1 MCIEQYKKAVREN
14 ALVTVGIVKA
24 MTIGPPRVGKTCLR
38 SLLLGK
44 VPPRES
50 PSTSVIKTT
59 ETLSMT
65 TPTQKKSTIVS
76 ECISTS
82 GWEVIDT
89 TTGIISLLDYLQQ
102 RKRTESASDSECL
115 DPPSRYSSIS
125 LPDDEDVAS
134 ISDDQ
139 SLTESFRE
147 EVQDQKEHSHITSE
161 SEDESPGEKSFAEKL
176 YKAIA
181 NSSEQAG
188 VELFDANLLQFLDTG
203 GQISYHD
210 ILPVFITTPA
220 IYLHVFNLNDPL
232 DSRPTDCIQPEG
244 RGVLT
249 SVTSPLTTLEMI
261 SRSAMTVHSLAN
273 KNVRLPCLMDDKYY
287 PKPKMVIVGTH
298 IDKLVETHREELKL
312 EDKLHH
318 ISRKLDAALSGL
330 KFSVIKSKLSEKEI
344 MFHPVDNYLYGKD
357 HGNTDAKQRDTS
369 SVDSKQRD
377 TGSVD
382 SKQRDTGSVDLKQRN
397 TGSVDSTQQDTGS
410 VDSKQR
416 DTGSVDSK
424 QRDTG
429 SMDSKQRDTDSMD
442 LKQRN
447 TGSVDS
453 TQQDTGSVDSK
464 QRDTGSV
471 DSKQRDTGSV
481 DSKQRDTGSVDSK
494 QRNTGSVDSTQQD
507 TGSVDSKQRDTGSVD
522 SKQRDTI
529 KTLRKHM
536 EDLAKGMKFE
546 IPVPWYLQQL
556 ILTKEC
562 EEKPFYKYGD
572 LLKVCKAN
580 RVVKTD
586 SEFYAMITLFHNL
599 GLVVHHDVGDQPT
612 GEAAH
617 NEQSTCFVFSNP
629 SFLYENI
636 SRLYSVQFEECYGWK
651 LSFKTQGLL
660 QASVLTEIGVDDEL
674 PQQWFMDLLVTLFIG
689 AEVSRFK
696 GRTLFV
702 PSVLLPTKS
711 DSAKSNCPTLSLM
724 FEVQSAYPSHRND
737 TYIPCGVFTGTIA
750 RLQSQGGWHV
760 SHSGSIS
767 RTSIVFEVGSGQYI
781 QLTDCTQY
789 ITIDVLN
796 DADTTTC
803 QELRDT
809 VFDCI
814 QESYQYLFKE
824 DAQFIIGLPCRRR
837 DHQNHIARLTTTARR
852 NRFAVRCLNDSRV
865 PFNIDSDNELKK
877 EELNIFLNIK
887 HPVSD

>member
-1 MCIEQYKKAVREN
+1 MCIEQYRKAVREN

-50 PSTSVIKTT
+50 PSTSVIKTA

-65 TPTQKKSTIVS
+65 TPTRKKSTIVS

-115 DPPSRYSSIS
+115 DPPSRYSSVS

-139 SLTESFRE
+139 SLTESFKE
-147 EVQDQKEHSHITSE
+147 EVKEQNEHSHIMSE

-188 VELFDANLLQFLDTG
+188 VKLFNANLLQFLDTG

-244 RGVLT
+244 RGVLK
-249 SVTSPLTTLEMI
+249 SVMSPLTTLEMI

-273 KNVRLPCLMDDKYY
+273 KNVMLPCLIDEKYY

-298 IDKLVETHREELKL
+298 IDKLVEIHREELKL
-312 EDKLHH
+312 EDKLHQ

-357 HGNTDAKQRDTS
+357 YGNTDAKQWDTS

-377 TGSVD
+377 TDSVD
-382 SKQRDTGSVDLKQRN
+382 SKQRDTD
-397 TGSVDSTQQDTGS
+397 S

-416 DTGSVDSK
+416 DTDSVDSK
-424 QRDTG
+424 QRDTD
-429 SMDSKQRDTDSMD
+429 SVDSKQRDTDSID
-442 LKQRN
+442 SKQR
-447 TGSVDS
+447 
-453 TQQDTGSVDSK
+453 DTDSVDSK
-464 QRDTGSV
+464 QRDTSSVGSKQRDTSNVDSKQRDTDSV
-471 DSKQRDTGSV
+471 DSKQRDTDSI
-481 DSKQRDTGSVDSK
+481 DSKQRDTSSVDS
-494 QRNTGSVDSTQQD
+494 R
-507 TGSVDSKQRDTGSVD
+507 
-522 SKQRDTI
+522 QRDTI

-562 EEKPFYKYGD
+562 EENPFYKYGD
-572 LLKVCKAN
+572 LLKVCKTN

-660 QASVLTEIGVDDEL
+660 QAPVLTEIGVDEKL

-689 AEVSRFK
+689 AEVSRFEE
-696 GRTLFV
+696 RTLFV
-702 PSVLLPTKS
+702 PSVLLPTKP
-711 DSAKSNCPTLSLM
+711 DSTKSNYPTLSLM

-750 RLQSQGGWHV
+750 RLQSRGGWRV
-760 SHSGSIS
+760 NHSGSIS
-767 RTSIVFEVGSGQYI
+767 RTSIVFEVDSGQFI
-781 QLTDCTQY
+781 QLTDCNQY

-796 DADTTTC
+796 DVDTTTC

-837 DHQNHIARLTTTARR
+837 DHQNHIAKLTTTARH

-865 PFNIDSDNELKK
+865 PFTIDSENELKK
-877 EELNIFLNIK
+877 EEVIIFLNIR

>member
-50 PSTSVIKTT
+50 PSTSVIKTA

-65 TPTQKKSTIVS
+65 TPTRKKSTIVS

-115 DPPSRYSSIS
+115 DPPSRYSSVS

-139 SLTESFRE
+139 SLTESFKE
-147 EVQDQKEHSHITSE
+147 EVQEQKEHSHITSSE

-188 VELFDANLLQFLDTG
+188 VKLLNANLLQFLDTG

-244 RGVLT
+244 RGVLK

-273 KNVRLPCLMDDKYY
+273 KNVMLPCLIDEKYY

-298 IDKLVETHREELKL
+298 IDKLVEIHREELKL
-312 EDKLHH
+312 EDKLHQ

-357 HGNTDAKQRDTS
+357 YGNTDAKRWDTSSIDSKQQDTGSIDSKPWDTGSVDSMQRDASSGDSKQWDISSIDSKPRDIS

-382 SKQRDTGSVDLKQRN
+382 SKQRDTS
-397 TGSVDSTQQDTGS
+397 S
-410 VDSKQR
+410 VDSKQWDISSMDSKPR
-416 DTGSVDSK
+416 DIGSVNSK
-424 QRDTG
+424 QRDT
-429 SMDSKQRDTDSMD
+429 S
-442 LKQRN
+442 
-447 TGSVDS
+447 SVDS
-453 TQQDTGSVDSK
+453 
-464 QRDTGSV
+464 R
-471 DSKQRDTGSV
+471 
-481 DSKQRDTGSVDSK
+481 
-494 QRNTGSVDSTQQD
+494 
-507 TGSVDSKQRDTGSVD
+507 
-522 SKQRDTI
+522 QRDTI

-572 LLKVCKAN
+572 LLKVCKTN

-617 NEQSTCFVFSNP
+617 NERSTCFVFSNP

-660 QASVLTEIGVDDEL
+660 QAPVLKEIGVDEKL

-689 AEVSRFK
+689 AEVSRFEE
-696 GRTLFV
+696 RTLFV
-702 PSVLLPTKS
+702 PSVLLPTKP
-711 DSAKSNCPTLSLM
+711 DSTKSNYPTLSLM

-750 RLQSQGGWHV
+750 RLQSRVGWRV
-760 SHSGSIS
+760 NHSGSIS
-767 RTSIVFEVGSGQYI
+767 RTSIVFEVDSGQFI
-781 QLTDCTQY
+781 QLTDCNQY

-796 DADTTTC
+796 DADATTC

-837 DHQNHIARLTTTARR
+837 DHQNHIAKLTTTARH

-865 PFNIDSDNELKK
+865 PFTIDSENELKK
-877 EELNIFLNIK
+877 EEVNIFLNIR